1 MAPPRGERVNAS
13 YPCELPSGRNHGKRT
28 VMTGAERGQS
38 EPEPDSMAPSDTHW
52 LGPPVEVEAERP
64 EAPPEPPPAPREP
77 RRKLLSSLLGLAL
90 FRRIATRGLL
100 LRPTQPQVH

>member
-28 VMTGAERGQS
+28 VMTGAERAQS
-38 EPEPDSMAPSDTHW
+38 EPEPGSMAPSDNDW

-64 EAPPEPPPAPREP
+64 EAPPEPAPAPREP
-77 RRKLLSSLLGLAL
+77 RRRLLASLLVLLAL
-90 FRRIATRGLL
+90 GWIAAVGLWLWQTR
-100 LRPTQPQVH
+100 PPVT